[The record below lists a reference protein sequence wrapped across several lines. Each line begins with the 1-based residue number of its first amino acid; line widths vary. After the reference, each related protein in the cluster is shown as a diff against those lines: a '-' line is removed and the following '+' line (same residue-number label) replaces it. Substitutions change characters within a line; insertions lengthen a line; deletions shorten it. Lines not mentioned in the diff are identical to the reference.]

1 MGAIPTARLPSRPVR
16 EFLLDLDERD
26 GRRAGLERALR
37 AAIRDGQLPADT
49 LLPSTRTIAA
59 DYSMAR
65 ATVVAAYEQLVI
77 EGYLIAEQGVG
88 TRVANVQP
96 SKPVSPDK
104 GNPWHFNPTAD
115 FRPGEPDGGQFP
127 RSAWSNAVRR
137 VLSDTN
143 DGGFGYADPRGLA
156 PLRST
161 LAEYLGRSRAVV
173 ASAESVSVFGGA
185 NSAFGFLAQ
194 TFHKAGITH
203 IAVEDPSLFFLRD
216 VFTLYDLTLVPVPVD
231 DEGISVDYLD
241 SLDVGAALVTPA
253 HQFPLGVTMSAE
265 RRSALLT
272 WARAN
277 KAWIIE
283 DDYDGEFRYD
293 RRPIGSL
300 QGLDPERVIYAGTAS
315 KMLSPA
321 LRLSWLVVPEELAGP
336 LAQVK
341 QLRGG
346 VSTIE
351 QLALADFI
359 DRGDLDRHL
368 RSSRSIYQQR
378 RERLSATLTEVAP
391 WLHVSPAHAG
401 LHLAAV
407 IAGPQNEA
415 DVISAATAA
424 DVGLVGFGPMWLGS
438 PTSEG
443 LIIGYSRP
451 AEHQFASAL
460 DRLTDVLQ
468 SLA

>member
-1 MGAIPTARLPSRPVR
+1 MR

-37 AAIRDGQLPADT
+37 SAIRDGRLPAGT

-77 EGYLIAEQGVG
+77 EGYLKAVQGVG
-88 TRVANVQP
+88 TSVAEVHRQEP
-96 SKPVSPDK
+96 GKPEEP
-104 GNPWHFNPTAD
+104 NPWDVTPAFD

-127 RSAWSNAVRR
+127 RSAWGNAFKR
-137 VLSDTN
+137 VLSETN
-143 DGGFGYADPRGLA
+143 EGGFGYADPRGVA
-156 PLRST
+156 PLRT
-161 LAEYLGRSRAVV
+161 VLAEYLGRSRAVV
-173 ASAESVSVFGGA
+173 ATASSVNVFGGA
-185 NSAFGFLAQ
+185 NSAFGFLAE
-194 TFHKAGITH
+194 TFRRAGITH

-216 VFTLYDLTLVPVPVD
+216 VFALHDLELIPVPID
-231 DEGISVDYLD
+231 SEGIRVDHLET
-241 SLDVGAALVTPA
+241 LDVGAVLVTPA

-265 RRSALLT
+265 RRSALVS
-272 WARAN
+272 WARTN
-277 KAWIIE
+277 NAWIIE

-300 QGLDPERVIYAGTAS
+300 QGLDPERVIYAGTVS

-321 LRLSWLVVPEELAGP
+321 LRISWLAVPDELIGP
-336 LAQVK
+336 LNQVK

-346 VSTIE
+346 VSSIE

-368 RSSRSIYQQR
+368 RSSRTLYQAR
-378 RERLSATLTEVAP
+378 REALCTALADVAP
-391 WLHVSPAHAG
+391 WLELSTAQAG
-401 LHLAAV
+401 LHLAAQ
-407 IAGPQNEA
+407 ISGAFKEN
-415 DVISAATAA
+415 DVVGAAMQA
-424 DVGLVGFGPMWLGS
+424 DVGLTGFGPMWLGQ

-451 AEHQFASAL
+451 AEHQF
-460 DRLTDVLQ
+460 
-468 SLA
+468 SLALERLSELLGSIG